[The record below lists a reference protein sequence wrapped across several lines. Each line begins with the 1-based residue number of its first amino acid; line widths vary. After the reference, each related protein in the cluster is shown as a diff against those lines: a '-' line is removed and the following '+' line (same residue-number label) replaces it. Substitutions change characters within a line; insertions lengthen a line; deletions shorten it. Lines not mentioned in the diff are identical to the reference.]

1 MTIRQA
7 TCAKDSRVREKALP
21 KPFGGQ
27 MTFKMPGLERF
38 IGMIHDWEKVYIGKL
53 EGRYFGTA
61 TRSLILDGKGEQEK
75 NNFLCFVLERI
86 I

>member
-7 TCAKDSRVREKALP
+7 ACAKDSRVREKALP

-53 EGRYFGTA
+53 EGR
-61 TRSLILDGKGEQEK
+61 
-75 NNFLCFVLERI
+75 
-86 I
+86 